1 MNARKSGV
9 PKGANGESLS
19 LYDMVMPC
27 QDFKTFTCR
36 GNMTKE
42 IPGYEGLYSVTENG
56 VVTNIR
62 TNKPLKR
69 EYGKTSKYPVY
80 ALCKNGK
87 RKRRTVSRIVAMAF
101 LPIDNC
107 DNLVVDHIDGNIE
120 NNHVSNLQWITQREN
135 IHRSYRIMTQVRN
148 YRKCCLYEGAE
159 LRGEFRS
166 VVEACRFAA
175 KHFGVSFSSLNKYR
189 KANGFE
195 VRCND

>member
-1 MNARKSGV
+1 
-9 PKGANGESLS
+9 
-19 LYDMVMPC
+19 
-27 QDFKTFTCR
+27 
-36 GNMTKE
+36 MTKE

-87 RKRRTVSRIVAMAF
+87 RKRHTVSRIVAMAF
-101 LPIDNC
+101 LPTDNYE
-107 DNLVVDHIDGNIE
+107 NLVVDHIDGNIE

-135 IHRSYRIMTQVRN
+135 IHRSYRTMTQVRN
-148 YRKCCLYEGAE
+148 YRKCCLLKGAKQI
-159 LRGEFRS
+159 GEFQS

-175 KHFGVSFSSLNKYR
+175 KNFGISFSSLNKYR